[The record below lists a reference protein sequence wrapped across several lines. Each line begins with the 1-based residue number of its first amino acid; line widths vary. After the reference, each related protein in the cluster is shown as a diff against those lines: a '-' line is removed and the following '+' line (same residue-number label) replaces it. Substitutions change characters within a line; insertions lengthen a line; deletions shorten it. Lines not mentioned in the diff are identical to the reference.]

1 MSELQ
6 PCRLCGKR
14 AICHD
19 CGTPYGGPDWVDTV
33 LPDEQWK
40 LIFPEQDGLLCANC
54 IIKRASRL
62 DGIICTEMR
71 LIFVDAHEPPESHD
85 GEKGCAGDPI
95 GPIPPLTLE
104 QLRQMDGEPVWCVE
118 KQEWMLYRASVD
130 RLSDGEY
137 MFVPDNLTVYAHKPG
152 GEQE

>member
-1 MSELQ
+1 MSELK
-6 PCRLCGKR
+6 PCPFCGGTYITHEIIPVKHADVKEYYR
-14 AICHD
+14 TICKD
-19 CGTPYGGPDWVDTV
+19 CKCGTSMRMSEKDADSDWNRRAE
-33 LPDEQWK
+33 P
-40 LIFPEQDGLLCANC
+40 AN
-54 IIKRASRL
+54 
-62 DGIICTEMR
+62 E
-71 LIFVDAHEPPESHD
+71 
-85 GEKGCAGDPI
+85 
-95 GPIPPLTLE
+95 PLTLE